1 MLAERM
7 IYHQSDLS
15 AAHNSLG
22 LSLQSGSSLLTP
34 SYGSSTFHPTTQED
48 AWSLFNPRSAEN
60 RRARGVSRQSNVE
73 SPRYPRS
80 ELHDKGVVPSDEG
93 TCQIENMNVESVASI
108 ATGVSTVPSDQ
119 KSRVSSTRSRKSI
132 SKPIKCDQAGCDET
146 FKCNSEYK
154 KHQLKHEKPFKCDT
168 PKCKRASKGFA
179 TSHDLDRH
187 KKSVHQVDFNNR
199 SYRCWIWQTDVGRSK
214 WNPEQRPSLISQ
226 EPIDAHL
233 DANLVLASMD
243 KPLPLSPTTRCS
255 SPLNLSIKRDHE
267 RWSSLDLNLS
277 PTKDEH

>member
-1 MLAERM
+1 
-7 IYHQSDLS
+7 
-15 AAHNSLG
+15 
-22 LSLQSGSSLLTP
+22 
-34 SYGSSTFHPTTQED
+34 
-48 AWSLFNPRSAEN
+48 
-60 RRARGVSRQSNVE
+60 
-73 SPRYPRS
+73 
-80 ELHDKGVVPSDEG
+80 
-93 TCQIENMNVESVASI
+93 MNVESVASI

-119 KSRVSSTRSRKSI
+119 KSRVSSTRS
-132 SKPIKCDQAGCDET
+132 
-146 FKCNSEYK
+146 
-154 KHQLKHEKPFKCDT
+154 H
-168 PKCKRASKGFA
+168 
-179 TSHDLDRH
+179 RH